1 MIEIKEKNKEKCCGC
16 TACMNI
22 CPVNAIEMIPD
33 EEGFLYPTVN
43 KGKCINCGLCEKT
56 CPIINKKKA
65 EGKIEEAYA
74 LRTKNEEILKT
85 STSGGFFTPIANWVL
100 SNGGVVIG
108 VGFGDGLRVEHIVVT
123 NENKERLI
131 DLRGSKYVQSYLDNV
146 FTQTKEFLK
155 VGKTVL
161 FSGTPCQVQGLIKF
175 LDKEYDHLITVDLI
189 CKGVPSPELWNK
201 FVNFQES
208 KNKSKIKKVIFRN
221 KTYGYHSGTMK
232 IEFENG
238 KRYYGSGRVNYML
251 KSYYSEIASRPSC
264 YNCNFKDKK
273 HISDFTIFDGWSVNK
288 TVYGGVE
295 DDDRGYT
302 NIFVNSSKGK
312 KILEKIK
319 QNYIL
324 YEIDIDKAIE
334 FDGIMVENSAVPN
347 KNRKEYYKF
356 FKENSMED
364 TIKKFI
370 PVTSKDIMIENIKNI
385 LYKTGLLKKIKNIKN
400 KILM

>member
-33 EEGFLYPTVN
+33 EEGFLYPIVN

-288 TVYGGVE
+288 TVYGGVK

-302 NIFVNSSKGK
+302 NVFVNSSKGK

-334 FDGIMVENSAVPN
+334 IDGIMVENSAVPN

-356 FKENSMED
+356 FKENSMEN